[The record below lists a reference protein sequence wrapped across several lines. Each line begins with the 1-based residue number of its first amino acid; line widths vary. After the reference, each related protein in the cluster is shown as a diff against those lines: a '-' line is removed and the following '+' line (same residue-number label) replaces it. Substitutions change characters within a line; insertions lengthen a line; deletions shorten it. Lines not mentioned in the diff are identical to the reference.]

1 MTKPA
6 HELDSIPVPAQQLA
20 SGGGAVSPSDASASS
35 APTSASAPP
44 PPQKTPLLHQKDAP
58 FNGAAAAVITP
69 PASPPVP
76 RPIDEQDESHSIF
89 SPTTTATTTTDTT
102 ATTAATTHT
111 ADSATAPPSDDTCS
125 LAQSQ
130 TSTNYS
136 SRQEYMDS
144 LVPPSQDQFEKIAEV
159 QRTREEEL
167 KRNKSKRQTQHLHDH
182 FHNVRRSQD
191 GQGDAA
197 GDIFDEAQIMSQ
209 DPPPASAKEG
219 DQGDS
224 EAINRAAALIQRNYR
239 GYRVRREMQGM
250 GLNASTRWVSAIDE
264 LQFRELNRPRAKSS
278 VGAAALSPTG
288 DRHSVLSRDEEGGM
302 SRPSTARENWR
313 KAATIARRAGHDDVE
328 SDSDSSA
335 SSSESDTPEK
345 RAEKKKKREEAVAR
359 RKKDS
364 KMMGLQYFLE
374 MVDLK
379 HRYGSNLRVYHEEWK
394 KSDTTENFF
403 YWIDYGGGKN
413 VEMEACPRDRLE
425 REQVRYLSRE
435 ERQFYLVQVD
445 DEGRLC
451 WAKNGARIDTT
462 EAFKDSIHG
471 IVPADDPTPAWSQ
484 NNTPQTSPGAEAAD
498 DSRSE
503 SSVESALEADRAAKY
518 ATPEVDGA
526 TGMKKVSHISAATIF
541 NKMLRKSVKKNTWIF
556 VADTSFRL
564 YVGIKASGAF
574 QHSSFLQ
581 GSRISSAGLIKIK
594 DGRLSSLS
602 PLSGHYRP
610 PASNFRAFV
619 KNLKEAKVDTSHV
632 SISKSYAVLV
642 GLEVYVKS
650 RQKGKKAIEKMT
662 HKKEKIMEPEEFRKR
677 EEEAKDKSESAAK
690 ERKVLEKEAE
700 EREENKAAVKLL
712 RKLNLAP
719 QVPAGQRS
727 GEGEEEGR
735 EEPVMETLAEERT
748 REDTAAASSA
758 ATHPTSSS
766 ARA

>member
-1 MTKPA
+1 MSASTGSRIRSLSLLFHHNRADPAITPTAMTKPN
-6 HELDSIPVPAQQLA
+6 HELDNLPVPAEHP
-20 SGGGAVSPSDASASS
+20 SGGTDSAAV
-35 APTSASAPP
+35 AP
-44 PPQKTPLLHQKDAP
+44 
-58 FNGAAAAVITP
+58 AAAHVSGPPKAHLQHHVSCAAITP

-76 RPIDEQDESHSIF
+76 PRPLDEDDSHSNF
-89 SPTTTATTTTDTT
+89 STNGVTGTR
-102 ATTAATTHT
+102 
-111 ADSATAPPSDDTCS
+111 SDDTCS
-125 LAQSQ
+125 LAQSH

-136 SRQEYMDS
+136 SRREYMDS
-144 LVPPSQDQFEKIAEV
+144 LVPPSQDEFEKIAEV
-159 QRTREEEL
+159 QRTREEEI
-167 KRNKSKRQTQHLHDH
+167 KKSKTRRRPMQTQHLHDH
-182 FHNVRRSQD
+182 FHNPRRSQD
-191 GQGDAA
+191 GQEDAA
-197 GDIFDEAQIMSQ
+197 GGEPQPQLQSQVEA
-209 DPPPASAKEG
+209 EG
-219 DQGDS
+219 RDRSDS
-224 EAINRAAALIQRNYR
+224 DAAVNRAATLIQRNYR
-239 GYRVRREMQGM
+239 GYRVRREMQG
-250 GLNASTRWVSAIDE
+250 LSLDPSTRWVSAIDE

-278 VGAAALSPTG
+278 VSPAGLAAANS
-288 DRHSVLSRDEEGGM
+288 DQHSMLSRDSEGGM
-302 SRPSTARENWR
+302 SHPTTARENWR

-335 SSSESDTPEK
+335 SSSDSAESPEQ
-345 RAEKKKKREEAVAR
+345 RAEKRRRREEAVAR

-394 KSDTTENFF
+394 RADTNENFF
-403 YWIDYGGGKN
+403 YWLDFGGGRN

-435 ERQFYLVQVD
+435 ERQYYLVQVD

-462 EAFKDSIHG
+462 EAFKDSVHG

-484 NNTPQTSPGAEAAD
+484 NNPPPPPPDAGNDDD

-518 ATPEVDGA
+518 ATPDLDGA
-526 TGMKKVSHISAATIF
+526 TGVRKVSHISAATVF
-541 NKMLRKSVKKNTWIF
+541 NKLLRKSVKKNTWIF

-564 YVGIKASGAF
+564 YVGIKSSGAF

-619 KNLKEAKVDTSHV
+619 RNLKDAGVDTSHV

-642 GLEVYVKS
+642 GLEVYVKT
-650 RQKGKKAIEKMT
+650 RQKGKRTLEKMT
-662 HKKEKIMEPEEFRKR
+662 HKKERIMAPEAFRRR
-677 EEEAKDKSESAAK
+677 EEDEKDKSESAAK
-690 ERKVLEKEAE
+690 ERRVLEKEAE
-700 EREENKAAVKLL
+700 EREENRAGVKLM

-719 QVPAGQRS
+719 QLPTGQKES
-727 GEGEEEGR
+727 GDRAEGG
-735 EEPVMETLAEERT
+735 PVMETLAEERT
-748 REDTAAASSA
+748 REEGTGVGPESRG
-758 ATHPTSSS
+758 PGV
-766 ARA
+766 

>member
-1 MTKPA
+1 MTKPN
-6 HELDSIPVPAQQLA
+6 HELDNLPVPAEQPGTG
-20 SGGGAVSPSDASASS
+20 SGGAVSSDDAAHASG
-35 APTSASAPP
+35 
-44 PPQKTPLLHQKDAP
+44 PQKTPLHHHVSC
-58 FNGAAAAVITP
+58 AAITP

-76 RPIDEQDESHSIF
+76 PRPLEEDDSHSNF
-89 SPTTTATTTTDTT
+89 
-102 ATTAATTHT
+102 
-111 ADSATAPPSDDTCS
+111 SATA
-125 LAQSQ
+125 SQ
-130 TSTNYS
+130 TSTAYS
-136 SRQEYMDS
+136 SRREYMDS
-144 LVPPSQDQFEKIAEV
+144 LVPPSQDEFEKIAEV
-159 QRTREEEL
+159 QRTREEDI
-167 KRNKSKRQTQHLHDH
+167 KRNKSKLRSMQTQHLHDH
-182 FHNVRRSQD
+182 FHSPRRSQD

-197 GDIFDEAQIMSQ
+197 AGDEAQSRRPNPQ
-209 DPPPASAKEG
+209 PETGARDRSNSDAV
-219 DQGDS
+219 
-224 EAINRAAALIQRNYR
+224 NRAATLIQRNYR
-239 GYRVRREMQGM
+239 GYRVRREMQG
-250 GLNASTRWVSAIDE
+250 LSLDPSTRWVSAIDE

-278 VGAAALSPTG
+278 ASAAALAAG
-288 DRHSVLSRDEEGGM
+288 NNDQHSLLSRDSEGGM
-302 SRPSTARENWR
+302 SRPTTARENWK

-335 SSSESDTPEK
+335 SSSDSEETPEQ
-345 RAEKKKKREEAVAR
+345 RAEKRKRREEAVAR

-394 KSDTTENFF
+394 KADTNENFF
-403 YWIDYGGGKN
+403 YWLDYGGGRN

-435 ERQFYLVQVD
+435 ERQYYLVQVD

-462 EAFKDSIHG
+462 EAFKDS
-471 IVPADDPTPAWSQ
+471 
-484 NNTPQTSPGAEAAD
+484 
-498 DSRSE
+498 
-503 SSVESALEADRAAKY
+503 L
-518 ATPEVDGA
+518 
-526 TGMKKVSHISAATIF
+526 
-541 NKMLRKSVKKNTWIF
+541 LRKSVKKNTWIF

-564 YVGIKASGAF
+564 YVGIKSSGAF

-619 KNLKEAKVDTSHV
+619 RNLKDAGVDTSHV

-650 RQKGKKAIEKMT
+650 RQKGKRTLEKMT
-662 HKKEKIMEPEEFRKR
+662 HKKEKIMAPDEFRQR
-677 EEEAKDKSESAAK
+677 EEDERDKSESAEK

-700 EREENKAAVKLL
+700 EREENRAAVKLM

-719 QVPAGQRS
+719 QVPTGQRGS
-727 GEGEEEGR
+727 EEREEG
-735 EEPVMETLAEERT
+735 EPVMETLAEERT
-748 REDTAAASSA
+748 REERTGGGGV
-758 ATHPTSSS
+758 
-766 ARA
+766 

>member
-1 MTKPA
+1 MTKPN
-6 HELDSIPVPAQQLA
+6 HELDNLPVPAEQPGTG
-20 SGGGAVSPSDASASS
+20 GGGAVPSDDAAHASG
-35 APTSASAPP
+35 
-44 PPQKTPLLHQKDAP
+44 PQKTPLHHHVSC
-58 FNGAAAAVITP
+58 AAITP

-76 RPIDEQDESHSIF
+76 PRPLEEDDSHPNF
-89 SPTTTATTTTDTT
+89 
-102 ATTAATTHT
+102 
-111 ADSATAPPSDDTCS
+111 SATA
-125 LAQSQ
+125 SQ
-130 TSTNYS
+130 TSTAYS
-136 SRQEYMDS
+136 SRREYMDS
-144 LVPPSQDQFEKIAEV
+144 LVPPSQDEFEKIAEV
-159 QRTREEEL
+159 QRTREEDI
-167 KRNKSKRQTQHLHDH
+167 KRNKSKLRSMQTQHLHDH
-182 FHNVRRSQD
+182 FHSPRRSQD

-197 GDIFDEAQIMSQ
+197 AGDEAQPRPNPQPETGARDRSNS
-209 DPPPASAKEG
+209 DAV
-219 DQGDS
+219 
-224 EAINRAAALIQRNYR
+224 NRAATLIQRNYR
-239 GYRVRREMQGM
+239 GYRVRREMQG
-250 GLNASTRWVSAIDE
+250 LSLDPSTRWVSAIDE

-278 VGAAALSPTG
+278 ASAAALAAG
-288 DRHSVLSRDEEGGM
+288 NNDQHSLLSRDSEGGM
-302 SRPSTARENWR
+302 SRPTTARENWK

-335 SSSESDTPEK
+335 SSSDSEETPEQ
-345 RAEKKKKREEAVAR
+345 RAEKRKRREEAVAR

-394 KSDTTENFF
+394 KADTNENFF
-403 YWIDYGGGKN
+403 YWLDYGGGRN

-435 ERQFYLVQVD
+435 ERQYYLVQVD

-462 EAFKDSIHG
+462 EAFKDS
-471 IVPADDPTPAWSQ
+471 
-484 NNTPQTSPGAEAAD
+484 
-498 DSRSE
+498 
-503 SSVESALEADRAAKY
+503 L
-518 ATPEVDGA
+518 
-526 TGMKKVSHISAATIF
+526 
-541 NKMLRKSVKKNTWIF
+541 LRKSVKKNTWIF

-564 YVGIKASGAF
+564 YVGIKSSGAF

-619 KNLKEAKVDTSHV
+619 RNLKDAGVDTSHV

-650 RQKGKKAIEKMT
+650 RQKGKRTLEKMT
-662 HKKEKIMEPEEFRKR
+662 HKKEKIMAPDEFRQR
-677 EEEAKDKSESAAK
+677 EEDERDKSESAEK

-700 EREENKAAVKLL
+700 EREENRAAVKLM

-719 QVPAGQRS
+719 QVPTGQRGS
-727 GEGEEEGR
+727 EEREEG
-735 EEPVMETLAEERT
+735 EPVMETLAEERT
-748 REDTAAASSA
+748 REERTGGGGLGPRGRRHGGGGFWARNRRSRSRGPGYRERTRRFRRGVSHHGPGGWEMGFLFAFESSLYPPLNLHCA
-758 ATHPTSSS
+758 GFGTPYSERIQREGRRQCFNDA
-766 ARA
+766 

>member
-1 MTKPA
+1 MTKPSH
-6 HELDSIPVPAQQLA
+6 HELDNLPIPAEQP
-20 SGGGAVSPSDASASS
+20 STGGSGAVSPA
-35 APTSASAPP
+35 T
-44 PPQKTPLLHQKDAP
+44 
-58 FNGAAAAVITP
+58 AAAAAHAPGPPKAPFHHHVSCAGIITP

-76 RPIDEQDESHSIF
+76 PSSLEEDDSHSNF
-89 SPTTTATTTTDTT
+89 STTAVTGT
-102 ATTAATTHT
+102 ATAA
-111 ADSATAPPSDDTCS
+111 SPPSDDTCS

-130 TSTNYS
+130 TSTAYS
-136 SRQEYMDS
+136 SRKEYMES
-144 LVPPSQDQFEKIAEV
+144 LVPPTHDEFEKIAEV
-159 QRTREEEL
+159 QRAREEGI
-167 KRNKSKRQTQHLHDH
+167 KKNKSKLRSMQTQQLHDH
-182 FHNVRRSQD
+182 FHNPRHSKD
-191 GQGDAA
+191 GHADAGAGA
-197 GDIFDEAQIMSQ
+197 GDETQSQ
-209 DPPPASAKEG
+209 PQLEPQQQSQPQPGTGGRERS
-219 DQGDS
+219 DS
-224 EAINRAAALIQRNYR
+224 DAVNRAATLIQRNYR
-239 GYRVRREMQGM
+239 GYRVRREMR
-250 GLNASTRWVSAIDE
+250 GLSLDPSTRWVSAIDE

-278 VGAAALSPTG
+278 TSAVGLAAGNS
-288 DRHSVLSRDEEGGM
+288 DQHSVLSRDSEGGM
-302 SRPSTARENWR
+302 VRPATARENWK

-328 SDSDSSA
+328 PDSDSYA
-335 SSSESDTPEK
+335 SSSDAEETPEH
-345 RAEKKKKREEAVAR
+345 RAERRRRREEAIAQ

-394 KSDTTENFF
+394 KADTNENFF
-403 YWIDYGGGKN
+403 YWLDYGGGRN
-413 VEMEACPRDRLE
+413 IEMEACPRDRLE

-435 ERQFYLVQVD
+435 ERQYYLVQVD

-462 EAFKDSIHG
+462 EAFKDSVHG

-484 NNTPQTSPGAEAAD
+484 NTLPPPPDSGHNND

-518 ATPEVDGA
+518 ATPELDGA
-526 TGMKKVSHISAATIF
+526 TGVRKVSHISAATVF
-541 NKMLRKSVKKNTWIF
+541 NKLLRKSVKKNTWIY

-619 KNLKEAKVDTSHV
+619 RNLKDAGVDTSHV

-650 RQKGKKAIEKMT
+650 RQKGKRTLERVT
-662 HKKEKIMEPEEFRKR
+662 RKKDNIVSPEAARRR
-677 EEEAKDKSESAAK
+677 EEAERDKSESAAR
-690 ERKVLEKEAE
+690 EREVLEKEAE
-700 EREENKAAVKLL
+700 EREENRAAVRLM
-712 RKLNLAP
+712 RKLNLTP
-719 QVPAGQRS
+719 QVPAGQRRS
-727 GEGEEEGR
+727 EGEPAM
-735 EEPVMETLAEERT
+735 EPLAEERT
-748 REDTAAASSA
+748 REDASAAATNGGSGS
-758 ATHPTSSS
+758 
-766 ARA
+766 

>member
-1 MTKPA
+1 MTKPN
-6 HELDSIPVPAQQLA
+6 HELDNLPVPAEQPGTG
-20 SGGGAVSPSDASASS
+20 GGGAVSSDAAAHASG
-35 APTSASAPP
+35 
-44 PPQKTPLLHQKDAP
+44 PQKTPLHHHVSC
-58 FNGAAAAVITP
+58 AAITP

-76 RPIDEQDESHSIF
+76 PRPLEEDDSHSNF
-89 SPTTTATTTTDTT
+89 SATAVTG
-102 ATTAATTHT
+102 TAA
-111 ADSATAPPSDDTCS
+111 ATAPPSDDTCS

-130 TSTNYS
+130 TSTAYS
-136 SRQEYMDS
+136 SRREYMDS
-144 LVPPSQDQFEKIAEV
+144 LVPPSQDEFEKIAEV
-159 QRTREEEL
+159 QRTREEEI
-167 KRNKSKRQTQHLHDH
+167 KRNKSKLRSMQTQHLHGH
-182 FHNVRRSQD
+182 FHSPRRSQD

-197 GDIFDEAQIMSQ
+197 AGDEAQSQ
-209 DPPPASAKEG
+209 PDPQPETGGRERS
-219 DQGDS
+219 DS
-224 EAINRAAALIQRNYR
+224 DAVNRAATLIQRNYR
-239 GYRVRREMQGM
+239 GYRVRREMQG
-250 GLNASTRWVSAIDE
+250 LSLDPSTRWVSAIDE

-278 VGAAALSPTG
+278 VSAAALAAG
-288 DRHSVLSRDEEGGM
+288 NNDQHSLLSRDSEGGM
-302 SRPSTARENWR
+302 SRPTTARENWK

-335 SSSESDTPEK
+335 SSSDSEETPEQ
-345 RAEKKKKREEAVAR
+345 RAEKRKRREEAVAR

-394 KSDTTENFF
+394 KADTNENFF
-403 YWIDYGGGKN
+403 YWLDYGGGRN

-435 ERQFYLVQVD
+435 ERQYYLVQVD

-462 EAFKDSIHG
+462 EAFKDSVHG

-484 NNTPQTSPGAEAAD
+484 NNLPPPPGSGNDDDDD

-518 ATPEVDGA
+518 ATPDLDGA
-526 TGMKKVSHISAATIF
+526 TGVRKVSHISAATIF
-541 NKMLRKSVKKNTWIF
+541 NKLLRKSVKKNTWIF

-564 YVGIKASGAF
+564 YVGIKSSGAF

-610 PASNFRAFV
+610 PASNFCAFV
-619 KNLKEAKVDTSHV
+619 RNLKDAGVDTSHV

-650 RQKGKKAIEKMT
+650 RQKGKRTLEKMT
-662 HKKEKIMEPEEFRKR
+662 HKKEKIMAPAEFRQR
-677 EEEAKDKSESAAK
+677 EEDERDKSESAEK

-700 EREENKAAVKLL
+700 EREENRAAVKLM

-719 QVPAGQRS
+719 QVPTGQRGS
-727 GEGEEEGR
+727 EEREEG
-735 EEPVMETLAEERT
+735 EPVMETLAEERT
-748 REDTAAASSA
+748 REQRTGGGGSGV
-758 ATHPTSSS
+758 
-766 ARA
+766 